1 VVGGGLDDDDDFLQA
16 NEPPTTS
23 AAHARTVEVLER
35 VCMSGKP
42 FLFLCPSAFW
52 DPERARDVTRRA
64 VE

>member
-1 VVGGGLDDDDDFLQA
+1 
-16 NEPPTTS
+16 
-23 AAHARTVEVLER
+23 LER

-52 DPERARDVTRRA
+52 DPERARDVTRRV